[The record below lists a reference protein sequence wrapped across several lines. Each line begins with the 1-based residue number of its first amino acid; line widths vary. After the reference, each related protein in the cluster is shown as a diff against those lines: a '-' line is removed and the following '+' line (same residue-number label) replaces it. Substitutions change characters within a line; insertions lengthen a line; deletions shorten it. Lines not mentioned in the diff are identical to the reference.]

1 MSLSEDVAVEEEEA
15 EVELGVEAV
24 VEGVERRLIR

>member
-1 MSLSEDVAVEEEEA
+1 MSLSEDVAVEEEAA